1 MRRFTS
7 RALPVLVFLWAMFLA
22 GCGKVGLPFP
32 GQVVDAETGRPI
44 EGAFVLALWKG
55 EVGLFDAQ
63 SICYHVETT
72 VSDEDGRFRI
82 PGWIGAGHFGVMNSY
97 VSTAVYKQDYED
109 VFARKSSNRLV
120 LRRFKGTSE
129 KRFGQLV
136 KLVGPICDSKG
147 KTSVEKL
154 LPLSKL
160 IYKEAKDIAYTN
172 TDTKTLE
179 WMQYQ
184 LEILKLGHDKAEANR
199 TSRWKSNSG
208 VKNAEE

>member
-1 MRRFTS
+1 
-7 RALPVLVFLWAMFLA
+7 VFSA
-22 GCGKVGLPFP
+22 GCGKAGLPFS
-32 GQVVDAETGRPI
+32 GQVIDVETGKPI
-44 EGAFVLALWKG
+44 EGAFVLVLWKG

-63 SICYHVETT
+63 SICYHVEAA

-147 KTSVEKL
+147 KTSVDKL
-154 LPLSKL
+154 L
-160 IYKEAKDIAYTN
+160 YTN
-172 TDTKTLE
+172 SDTKTLE

-199 TSRWKSNSG
+199 TSDMY
-208 VKNAEE
+208 

>member
-1 MRRFTS
+1 
-7 RALPVLVFLWAMFLA
+7 
-22 GCGKVGLPFP
+22 
-32 GQVVDAETGRPI
+32 
-44 EGAFVLALWKG
+44 
-55 EVGLFDAQ
+55 
-63 SICYHVETT
+63 
-72 VSDEDGRFRI
+72 
-82 PGWIGAGHFGVMNSY
+82 VMNSY

-147 KTSVEKL
+147 KTSVDKL

-172 TDTKTLE
+172 SDTKTLE

-208 VKNAEE
+208 VENAEE